1 MTGKTPD
8 TGLIAEA
15 RALVRRARSAS
26 LGTALTGRRKGWPY
40 VSLVSVACAADASP
54 LLLIST
60 LADHTRNLA
69 DDDRASLLF
78 EEAGGL
84 ANPQAAPRVTL
95 TGRLKPTG
103 DEALA
108 RRFLARHP
116 GAALYAG
123 FADFGFYRMEVERA
137 HYVGGFG
144 TAKWFAAKA
153 FLFDQGIARSIAVD
167 EERMLRRLE
176 GDLAEDLARAA
187 GKAAKPIAVDPEGI
201 DLKRRNAFKRLN
213 FIKPIKSGRGL
224 KGALAKSPPL

>member
-1 MTGKTPD
+1 MATH
-8 TGLIAEA
+8 A

-26 LGTALTGRRKGWPY
+26 LGTVPTARRKGWPY
-40 VSLVSVACAADASP
+40 VSLVSVACTADASP

-78 EEAGGL
+78 EEATGL
-84 ANPQAAPRVTL
+84 ASPQTGPRVTL

-123 FADFGFYRMEVERA
+123 FADFGFYRMEVEQA

-144 TAKWFAAKA
+144 TAKRFAAKT
-153 FLFDQGIARSIAVD
+153 FLFDGGIADAVAAA
-167 EERMLRRLE
+167 EERMLRRLGGE
-176 GDLAEDLARAA
+176 LAEDLARAA
-187 GKAAKPIAVDPEGI
+187 GKTTAAIAVDPEGI

-213 FIKPIKSGRGL
+213 FIKPVKSGRGL